1 MKILAIETSCD
12 ETAISILEITGN
24 KNISFKVLSNVV
36 SSQVKIHSKYGGV
49 VPALAARE
57 HNKNLKKVLKLS
69 LEKSRITSLP
79 DLICVT
85 IGPGLL
91 PALLIGVNFAKSLSY
106 FLDLPI
112 IGVNHLEGHLY
123 SSFLKADELGKF
135 KVVDGKFFPALG
147 LIISGGHTELV
158 YVKNIGNYQIIGRTL
173 DDAVGESFDKVSRLL
188 NLGYPGG
195 PIIDKIAKD
204 GDFDK
209 IKFPIPLINSKD
221 YNFSY
226 SGLKTAVLYYLR
238 DNHLDFSKMKMNN
251 KLSKIQKDIA
261 ASFEK
266 AAIGA
271 LLKKTIKAAN
281 DFKVKTI
288 LIGGGVSAN
297 SYLQACF
304 NKIQEETNFKI
315 LFPKKEFI
323 TDNAAMIGLAGYLN
337 YKLLGKRDDL
347 FSLDAQSN
355 LNF

>member
-1 MKILAIETSCD
+1 MEILAIETSCD
-12 ETAISILEITGN
+12 ETAISILEISGN
-24 KNISFKVLSNVV
+24 KNISFKVLSNIV

-57 HNKNLKKVLKLS
+57 HTKNLKKVLKLS
-69 LEKSRITSLP
+69 LEKSKIKNLP

-106 FLDLPI
+106 FLNLPI
-112 IGVNHLEGHLY
+112 LGVNHLEGHLY
-123 SSFLKADELGKF
+123 SSFLKADEGGKF
-135 KVVDGKFFPALG
+135 KVDNKDLFPALG

-158 YVKNIGNYQIIGRTL
+158 YVKNVGNYQIIGRTL

-195 PIIDKIAKD
+195 PIIDKIAKE
-204 GDFDK
+204 GDFNK

-238 DNHLDFSKMKMNN
+238 DNHLDFSKKMNS
-251 KLSKIQKDIA
+251 KLLKIQKDIA

-266 AAIGA
+266 AAIEV

-297 SYLQACF
+297 SYLQARF
-304 NKIQEETNFKI
+304 QEIQNQTNFKI

>member
-12 ETAISILEITGN
+12 ETAISILEISGN

-36 SSQVKIHSKYGGV
+36 SSQVKIHSSYGGV

-69 LEKSRITSLP
+69 LKKSKITDLP

-123 SSFLKADELGKF
+123 SSFLKAEEFGKF
-135 KVVDGKFFPALG
+135 SINNKNLFPVIS

-158 YVKNIGNYQIIGRTL
+158 YVKNVGNYQIIGRTL

-209 IKFPIPLINSKD
+209 IKFPIPLIHSKD

-238 DNHLDFSKMKMNN
+238 DNHLDFSKMNN

-266 AAIGA
+266 AAIEA
-271 LLKKTIKAAN
+271 LVKKTIKAAN

-297 SYLQACF
+297 SYLQARF
-304 NKIQEETNFKI
+304 NKIQEETNLKI
-315 LFPKKEFI
+315 LFPQKEFI

-337 YKLLGKRDDL
+337 YKLLKKKDEL